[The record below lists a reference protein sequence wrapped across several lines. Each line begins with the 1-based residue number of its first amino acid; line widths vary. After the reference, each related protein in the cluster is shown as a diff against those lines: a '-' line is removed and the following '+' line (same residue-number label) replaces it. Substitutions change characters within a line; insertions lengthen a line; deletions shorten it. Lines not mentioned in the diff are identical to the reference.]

1 MARGRMGSQLLLC
14 LHRGKAAGEAM
25 EERRRLHQNK
35 RKEPAEDPVQRAA
48 RLKTFP
54 CKRFKEVRH
63 PHHPTQ
69 QHPGI
74 ALPAAGLG
82 KPGWAGRAS
91 ELPV

>member
-1 MARGRMGSQLLLC
+1 
-14 LHRGKAAGEAM
+14 M

-54 CKRFKEVRH
+54 CKRFKEVKH
-63 PHHPTQ
+63 PCLTL

-74 ALPAAGLG
+74 PLPATGQGQGAGL
-82 KPGWAGRAS
+82 AGR
-91 ELPV
+91 PGVGKVWG